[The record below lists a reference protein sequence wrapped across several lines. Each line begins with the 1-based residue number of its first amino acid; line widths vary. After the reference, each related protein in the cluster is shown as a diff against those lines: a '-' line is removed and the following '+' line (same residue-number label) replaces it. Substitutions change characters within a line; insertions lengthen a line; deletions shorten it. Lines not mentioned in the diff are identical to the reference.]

1 MFPRI
6 EIDLYKLKKN
16 TEKMVKLCRENN
28 IGIAGVT
35 KVFCAY
41 PQAAAAMVEGGVS
54 LLADSRLENLIK
66 LQELHVKKLLLRLPM
81 PSQVNDVVKYADIS
95 LNSELSTLRLLG
107 RAAIAQ
113 KKSHEVILM
122 VDMGDLREGI
132 WPDNVDRFV
141 KEAVQIEG
149 IAIKGFGTNLTCYGG
164 VIPDTDNLGKLV
176 HIAREME
183 NKYNL
188 DLEYISGGNSSSI
201 YLLSQGRMPE
211 GINNLRLGES
221 IVLGRETA
229 FGKRL
234 EGFYDD
240 VFIIKGEIIE
250 LKKKP
255 SVPIGN
261 IGMDAFGNKPEFKDK
276 GIVKR
281 AIVAMGRQDIDPDG
295 LKPIDNSISILG
307 GSSDH
312 TILDVTECKKEYQV
326 GDYVSFKVDYGC
338 LLKAM
343 TSPYVEKIFI
353 SNLYK

>member
-6 EIDLYKLKKN
+6 EIDLYKLRKN
-16 TEKMVKLCRENN
+16 TEKMIELCRKNGVEV
-28 IGIAGVT
+28 AGVT

-41 PQAAAAMVEGGVS
+41 PQAAAAMVEGGIS
-54 LLADSRLENLIK
+54 LLADSRIENLKK
-66 LQELHVKKLLLRLPM
+66 LKELHVKKLLLRLPM
-81 PSQVNDVVKYADIS
+81 PSQVEDVVRYADIS

-107 RAAIAQ
+107 KAALAQ
-113 KKSHEVILM
+113 GKVHEIILM

-132 WPDNVDRFV
+132 WPDKVDSFM
-141 KEAVQIEG
+141 KEAVKIKG
-149 IAIKGFGTNLTCYGG
+149 LAIMGFGTNLTCYGG
-164 VIPDTDNLGKLV
+164 VIPDEDNLGALV
-176 HIAREME
+176 SIARKME
-183 NKYNL
+183 AEYML

-229 FGKRL
+229 FGKQL
-234 EGFYDD
+234 EGFFDD
-240 VFIIKGEIIE
+240 VFVVKGEIVE
-250 LKKKP
+250 LKEKP
-255 SVPIGN
+255 TVPIGN

-281 AIVAMGRQDIDPDG
+281 AIIAMGRQDIDPDG
-295 LKPIDNSISILG
+295 LNPIDGCISILG

-312 TILDVTECKKEYQV
+312 TILDVTNCKKEYQV
-326 GDYVSFKVDYGC
+326 GDCVSFKVDYGC

-343 TSPYVEKIFI
+343 TSPYVEKVIV
-353 SNLYK
+353 

>member
-6 EIDLYKLKKN
+6 EINLCKLKKN

-28 IGIAGVT
+28 IQIAGVT

-41 PQAAAAMVEGGVS
+41 PEAAAAMVEGGIS
-54 LLADSRLENLIK
+54 LLADSRLENLKK
-66 LQELHVKKLLLRLPM
+66 LNELKTKKLLLRLPM
-81 PSQVNDVVKYADIS
+81 PSQVEDVVRYADIS
-95 LNSELSTLRLLG
+95 LNSEISTLRLLG
-107 RAAIAQ
+107 KSALAQ
-113 KKSHEVILM
+113 HKTHEVILM
-122 VDMGDLREGI
+122 VDVGDLREGI
-132 WPDNVDRFV
+132 WPDEVDSFV
-141 KEAVQIEG
+141 GEASQIEG
-149 IAIKGFGTNLTCYGG
+149 IVIKGFGTNLTCYGG
-164 VIPDTDNLGKLV
+164 VIPEEDNLGKLV
-176 HIAREME
+176 NIAREMAD
-183 NKYNL
+183 KYKL

-229 FGKRL
+229 FGERI
-234 EGFYDD
+234 EGLNDD

-250 LKKKP
+250 LKEKP

-276 GIVKR
+276 GIIKR

-295 LKPIDNSISILG
+295 LKPLDEHISILG

-312 TILDVTECKKEYQV
+312 TILDVTGCKKEYQV
-326 GDYVSFKVDYGC
+326 GDCVGFKVDYGC
-338 LLKAM
+338 LLRAM

-353 SNLYK
+353 SD